1 MYWSNITELNDD
13 DSIVVTSEMDKSY
26 VNTYLVIFLEHFNKN
41 VRTHESTQKREHTL
55 EHFIKKERTQPDI
68 VLYLWHCLIIN

>member
-41 VRTHESTQKREHTL
+41 VRTH
-55 EHFIKKERTQPDI
+55 
-68 VLYLWHCLIIN
+68 